1 MTSKEVD
8 EVKLVL
14 ENGEEFQFLV
24 DTLFAANEKKRDKKN
39 KGKKERTNGIDVTDL
54 VSPHKDKKGRWMT
67 VALSGYDSCKFT
79 SRDNA
84 GRVYKCPHCAK

>member
-1 MTSKEVD
+1 
-8 EVKLVL
+8 
-14 ENGEEFQFLV
+14 V

-67 VALSGYDSCKFT
+67 VALSGYD
-79 SRDNA
+79 
-84 GRVYKCPHCAK
+84 